1 MAASSP
7 RRHDNSECVNYR
19 SAATRDWRISD
30 VAYDCRTANN
40 ADVPTAV
47 VPALTNNHR
56 QDLRCAHSRA
66 GRGSDDTT
74 HCSSSPQQQHH
85 RPSSNNNHHGDAKK
99 RVLNGYHSDSQSETG
114 ITACDMIKEDIT
126 RCRQGE
132 NCQCDA
138 DTRQGGGGVGG
149 GSGTSIERKNPPACL
164 TSHVAPPPQP
174 PSSSYARDSI
184 TAENA
189 STDETEL
196 ELCYSAA
203 ESTDISSS
211 SSGERRWHESRL
223 ESCSDSRANNALRD
237 AIDVDTKTV
246 HSDDEVL
253 NERRHHNGG
262 TIKASSTSQSAR
274 QTFRFNG
281 SHHHGN
287 VKAEKDNGGESDRR
301 EADRGRHSGNV
312 VSTSVTV
319 SSNGSINVARSD
331 SHHGRHDVTSSAE
344 QQQQNAGQ
352 SQLQRQQGSSQPV
365 GDESVV
371 VVANGTLTPPADPVT
386 LPLCC
391 DESGREFST
400 RESKRNIALKFNEAK
415 RVDASVAKHEEEKAT
430 ALAEVTYNSEN
441 GVTLASNGIN
451 NNGPLPG
458 RSRKSVDEFSCAI
471 KRRTELADAAK
482 SAHFDDDPRDVVAEN
497 AKDDDDDAS
506 STATELCDDRY
517 VSSSYDSTDD
527 DNNRCA
533 DDTIDDN
540 GTGSPQD
547 GSRSP
552 PTIFEVPKRFL
563 LKTIRSISKTFDDDE
578 VGTGDIDAKK
588 SLTAKD
594 FLSQTTNDVPLSKSF
609 DFIASEIGY
618 FGKTDGANSVA
629 KLEPNK
635 RETKQGFAAAGSS
648 ANQVRNGNNRLSR
661 VKAFFGLA
669 APADDD
675 GVDTSDDTSGHKPSD
690 RQSGHSP
697 AKKASGI
704 AAAAAAKPTSL
715 AASQSDYTLRYDSG
729 FAATP
734 DPDAFLHV
742 KTWFTDYDTC
752 TSGCS
757 QTEKFFL
764 SREG

>member
-40 ADVPTAV
+40 ADFAAAAA
-47 VPALTNNHR
+47 VPALANNHR

-164 TSHVAPPPQP
+164 TSHVAPPQP
-174 PSSSYARDSI
+174 PPPSSYARDSI

-211 SSGERRWHESRL
+211 SSGERRRRRRHESRL
-223 ESCSDSRANNALRD
+223 ESCSDSHRANNALRD

-253 NERRHHNGG
+253 NERRHNNGG
-262 TIKASSTSQSAR
+262 TIKASLSTTSQSAR
-274 QTFRFNG
+274 QTLHFNG

-287 VKAEKDNGGESDRR
+287 VKAVKDNGGESDRR

-312 VSTSVTV
+312 VSTAVTV

-331 SHHGRHDVTSSAE
+331 SYNGRRDVTATVE

-352 SQLQRQQGSSQPV
+352 SRLQRQLQGSSQPV
-365 GDESVV
+365 GDESIV
-371 VVANGTLTPPADPVT
+371 VVANGTLSPPADSVT

-391 DESGREFST
+391 EESGREFST
-400 RESKRNIALKFNEAK
+400 RKSKRNNIALKCNEAK
-415 RVDASVAKHEEEKAT
+415 RVDACVAKHEEEKAT

-458 RSRKSVDEFSCAI
+458 SPRKSVDEFS
-471 KRRTELADAAK
+471 
-482 SAHFDDDPRDVVAEN
+482 
-497 AKDDDDDAS
+497 
-506 STATELCDDRY
+506 
-517 VSSSYDSTDD
+517 
-527 DNNRCA
+527 
-533 DDTIDDN
+533 
-540 GTGSPQD
+540 
-547 GSRSP
+547 
-552 PTIFEVPKRFL
+552 
-563 LKTIRSISKTFDDDE
+563 
-578 VGTGDIDAKK
+578 
-588 SLTAKD
+588 
-594 FLSQTTNDVPLSKSF
+594 
-609 DFIASEIGY
+609 
-618 FGKTDGANSVA
+618 
-629 KLEPNK
+629 
-635 RETKQGFAAAGSS
+635 
-648 ANQVRNGNNRLSR
+648 
-661 VKAFFGLA
+661 
-669 APADDD
+669 
-675 GVDTSDDTSGHKPSD
+675 
-690 RQSGHSP
+690 
-697 AKKASGI
+697 
-704 AAAAAAKPTSL
+704 
-715 AASQSDYTLRYDSG
+715 
-729 FAATP
+729 
-734 DPDAFLHV
+734 
-742 KTWFTDYDTC
+742 
-752 TSGCS
+752 
-757 QTEKFFL
+757 
-764 SREG
+764 